1 MAKYTMK
8 QRIAY
13 NEGLSKSGGAKGA
26 EARGFLKGVK
36 AQQTATRIA
45 RSRAEKRA
53 AEAEGGKRK

>member
-13 NEGLSKSGGAKGA
+13 NEGLSKSGGTKGA

-36 AQQTATRIA
+36 AQQTATRLA
-45 RSRAEKRA
+45 RQRA
-53 AEAEGGKRK
+53 AEKAEAEKGGKKK

>member
-13 NEGLSKSGGAKGA
+13 NEGLSKSGGTKGA

-36 AQQTATRIA
+36 AQQTASRLA
-45 RSRAEKRA
+45 RKRA
-53 AEAEGGKRK
+53 AEKAEAEKGGKKK

>member
-13 NEGLSKSGGAKGA
+13 NEGLAKSGGAKGA

-36 AQQTATRIA
+36 AQQTASRRA
-45 RSRAEKRA
+45 RKRA
-53 AEAEGGKRK
+53 AQRAEAESGGKKK